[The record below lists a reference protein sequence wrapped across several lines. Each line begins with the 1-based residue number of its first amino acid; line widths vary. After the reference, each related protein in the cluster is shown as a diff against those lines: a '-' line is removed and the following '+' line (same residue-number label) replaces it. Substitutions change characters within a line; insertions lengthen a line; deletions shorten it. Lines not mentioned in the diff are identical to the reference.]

1 MKAER
6 TTRRRVLVVGPV
18 PPPLHGVA
26 VMTRT
31 LLESVLVDRFEIV
44 HLDTSDRRDV
54 GNIGSL
60 DARNVWLAGLHAF
73 RFAALFVRG
82 AIDIVYIPVAQNS
95 LGFLRDLLFLIPAL
109 FRGTP
114 VVLHL
119 HGGRY
124 DRFVDSAPAPVRRLA
139 REVFGRAER
148 VIVLGE
154 SLRAML
160 EGLVVADR
168 IDVVPNGVS
177 ELSHGGG
184 AAAERDGRIRVLY
197 LGNLIPGKGYVEL
210 IKAVEVLLDEGLDI
224 EVTLAGAVADA
235 EVHARAVA
243 GVKHGA
249 DRIRFVGSV
258 DATGKA
264 ALLRRSDVV
273 ALPSY
278 YENEAHPLVLLEAMA
293 AGLPVVSTWHAAI
306 PEIVIHGETGLLVPG
321 RDVAALAAAVRMV
334 AERPDLRA
342 AMGRAGR
349 RRYEDRFTATQWAER
364 MTVVFDSVTAPG
376 RS

>member
-1 MKAER
+1 
-6 TTRRRVLVVGPV
+6 
-18 PPPLHGVA
+18 
-26 VMTRT
+26 
-31 LLESVLVDRFEIV
+31 
-44 HLDTSDRRDV
+44 V

-60 DARNVWLAGLHAF
+60 DARNVWLAGLHGF
-73 RFAALFVRG
+73 RFATLFVRG
-82 AIDIVYIPVAQNS
+82 GIDIVYIPVAQNS
-95 LGFLRDLLFLIPAL
+95 LGFLRDLLFLIPAV

-139 REVFGRAER
+139 QVVFGRAER

-154 SLRAML
+154 SLKAML

-177 ELSHGGG
+177 DLNHSGG

-197 LGNLIPGKGYVEL
+197 LSNLIPGKGYVEL
-210 IKAVEVLLDEGLDI
+210 IRAVEVLLDEGLDI

-235 EVHARAVA
+235 EVYARAVA
-243 GVKHGA
+243 ELKYGA

-258 DATGKA
+258 DAAGKA
-264 ALLRRSDVV
+264 ALLRRSDVMV
-273 ALPSY
+273 LPSY

-321 RDVAALAAAVRMV
+321 RDVAALAAAVRVV

-364 MTVVFDSVTAPG
+364 MTLVFDSVMAPG

>member
-1 MKAER
+1 
-6 TTRRRVLVVGPV
+6 
-18 PPPLHGVA
+18 
-26 VMTRT
+26 
-31 LLESVLVDRFEIV
+31 
-44 HLDTSDRRDV
+44 
-54 GNIGSL
+54 
-60 DARNVWLAGLHAF
+60 
-73 RFAALFVRG
+73 
-82 AIDIVYIPVAQNS
+82 VAQNS
-95 LGFLRDLLFLIPAL
+95 LGFLRDLLFLMPAL

-124 DRFVDSAPAPVRRLA
+124 DRFVVSAPAPVRRLA
-139 REVFGRAER
+139 RVVFGRAER

-177 ELSHGGG
+177 ELNPSGC
-184 AAAERDGRIRVLY
+184 AATERDGRIRVLY

-210 IKAVEVLLDEGLDI
+210 IRAVEALLDEGLDI

-243 GVKHGA
+243 EVRYGA

-258 DATGKA
+258 DAAGKA

-273 ALPSY
+273 VLPSY

-321 RDVAALAAAVRMV
+321 RDVAALASAMRVV

-364 MTVVFDSVTAPG
+364 MTLVFDSVTAPG
-376 RS
+376 RT